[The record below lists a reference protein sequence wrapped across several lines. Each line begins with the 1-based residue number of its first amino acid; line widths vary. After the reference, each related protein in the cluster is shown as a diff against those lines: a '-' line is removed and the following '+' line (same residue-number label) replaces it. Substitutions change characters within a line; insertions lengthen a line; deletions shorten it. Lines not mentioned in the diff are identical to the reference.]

1 MNRSTVQKVLAW
13 CAAAIITVLV
23 LWSIALGHNL
33 ARMEAGATEGFAIH
47 GTYQT
52 QRELDEGT
60 GVTVSQTDQS
70 LTRASFACDDD
81 SDAEGEFYFEF
92 SDGEGWYYAETGR
105 FSRTFD
111 PNVYELTDEDGTVVG
126 QAHVAYS
133 RAASRL
139 GEQYAAEGIIYITYV
154 DEEFEL
160 EKFSN
165 IIVRQIY
172 D

>member
-1 MNRSTVQKVLAW
+1 M
-13 CAAAIITVLV
+13 
-23 LWSIALGHNL
+23 
-33 ARMEAGATEGFAIH
+33 
-47 GTYQT
+47 
-52 QRELDEGT
+52 
-60 GVTVSQTDQS
+60 
-70 LTRASFACDDD
+70 
-81 SDAEGEFYFEF
+81 EGEFYFEF

-111 PNVYELTDEDGTVVG
+111 PNVYELTDEEGTVVG

-139 GEQYAAEGIIYITYV
+139 GEQDAAEGIIYITYI

-165 IIVRQIY
+165 IIVQQIY